1 MTRQPD
7 AANRSVLSGFAP
19 ASQRIVYPKIEGF
32 PSAGMLLRL
41 SAAGLLTTVLGSA
54 ASGAAGPQA
63 EVSLPSARMQTV
75 QERNV
80 DLELVL
86 AIDTSSSVSSEEFDL
101 QMRGMSQAFR
111 NEAVI
116 GAIRA
121 SGDSGIAVAMVQ
133 WSDARKQLL
142 AIDWVQVTDGQS
154 AEAFAQEIDNTP
166 RFLFGGGTALGGA
179 ISFSARQFDNNG
191 YSGRR
196 RVIDI
201 SGDGRTNQGA
211 RPELVRDQV
220 VDSGVTINGLA
231 ILNED
236 PTIDSYYRYNVIGGT
251 GAFVM
256 TATDYEDFSAAMLEK
271 LIKEISGVP
280 IVQAPPP
287 SVLQEAYLVGKPQ
300 KSVGDEEK

>member
-1 MTRQPD
+1 M
-7 AANRSVLSGFAP
+7 
-19 ASQRIVYPKIEGF
+19 
-32 PSAGMLLRL
+32 L
-41 SAAGLLTTVLGSA
+41 SAAAPLSQN
-54 ASGAAGPQA
+54 S
-63 EVSLPSARMQTV
+63 MQTA
-75 QERNV
+75 QERTV
-80 DLELVL
+80 DLELIL

-121 SGDSGIAVAMVQ
+121 SGDRGIAVAMVQ
-133 WSDARKQLL
+133 WSDARKQLV
-142 AIDWVQVTDGQS
+142 AIDWVQINDSES
-154 AEAFAQEIDNTP
+154 AERFAQEIDNTP

-179 ISFSARQFDNNG
+179 LTFSARQFEKNAFA
-191 YSGRR
+191 GRR
-196 RVIDI
+196 KVIDV
-201 SGDGRTNQGA
+201 SGDGRTNQGT
-211 RPELVRDQV
+211 RPERVRDKV

-280 IVQAPPP
+280 IVKRQETPL
-287 SVLQEAYLVGKPQ
+287 LQNAHYFDRVGK
-300 KSVGDEEK
+300 SGADAEK